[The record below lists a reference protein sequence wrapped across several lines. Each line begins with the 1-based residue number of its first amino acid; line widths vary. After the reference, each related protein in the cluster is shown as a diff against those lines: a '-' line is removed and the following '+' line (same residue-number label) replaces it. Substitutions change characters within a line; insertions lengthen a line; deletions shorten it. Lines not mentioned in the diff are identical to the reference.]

1 MKLILK
7 EEPQEEII
15 TLQEAKNYLR
25 INHDFDD
32 ELIKM
37 FIKSTR
43 TAMEAIVQK
52 SILAQTWEYTIDE
65 DSVCKSSLKRDD
77 VVQAIRG
84 KITIPLPKS
93 PVVDI
98 LNVKM
103 NGKKVSD
110 TFYEWNLVKNKHTLT
125 IFSREMSP
133 NLLSYPIV
141 IKYRAGIAEK
151 AENVPYQIKLANL
164 MLLANAYQE
173 RFSFSQN
180 SLISQSV
187 KEMLVPFLDLRFF

>member
-1 MKLILK
+1 MKLVLK

-43 TAMEAIVQK
+43 AAMESIVQK

-77 VVQAIRG
+77 VVQASRG

-98 LNVKM
+98 LKVKM
-103 NGKKVSD
+103 KGKQSRTLSMNG
-110 TFYEWNLVKNKHTLT
+110 
-125 IFSREMSP
+125 I
-133 NLLSYPIV
+133 
-141 IKYRAGIAEK
+141 
-151 AENVPYQIKLANL
+151 
-164 MLLANAYQE
+164 
-173 RFSFSQN
+173 
-180 SLISQSV
+180 
-187 KEMLVPFLDLRFF
+187 